1 VEVQDHLVALQKELM
16 ELIQLSLEQQ
26 PLAVEAL
33 VVHHVLRNQEHL
45 VDPVVAVDVIVLL
58 EEVEQLVK
66 VTMVEAQVVLLEKV
80 ALVAVELELLE
91 QLVEMLQEQQVEQEV
106 HLLLYLL

>member
-1 VEVQDHLVALQKELM
+1 MQDHLVALQKELM

-33 VVHHVLRNQEHL
+33 VVHHVLRNQEHP